1 MKRRTG
7 SHNIKQNEDCQS
19 VQSSLITTIKGNK
32 RVQTK
37 SSVMAIVSLAKSTKW
52 KHDPPMKRQNVC
64 ETHSNGTKS
73 PNEKTLCVGKLLNR
87 NESTWYGGSSSGKK
101 NLFIWCFNVSTVNQ
115 KDLTKSAELC
125 IKTNMQ
131 CTCWKLTITDS
142 LNYPR
147 ILLSY
152 NYVTNLLNPIKV
164 LITEPLCCN
173 PYKFWNW
180 AICKTRR

>member
-1 MKRRTG
+1 MIHQWSDRMSAKLIQMEQNPLMRRHFVWENYSTG
-7 SHNIKQNEDCQS
+7 TNPLDTEAA
-19 VQSSLITTIKGNK
+19 
-32 RVQTK
+32 R
-37 SSVMAIVSLAKSTKW
+37 
-52 KHDPPMKRQNVC
+52 P
-64 ETHSNGTKS
+64 
-73 PNEKTLCVGKLLNR
+73 
-87 NESTWYGGSSSGKK
+87 GKK